1 MLYDEA
7 GEEIR
12 RSVTGTTL
20 HAEQKMLRFVRFEA
34 EMESGTGLAYGQ
46 GVEPYVWLQYS
57 DDGGRTWS
65 NERWATL
72 GRQGRYRTQLR
83 WGRLGAARNRVFRL
97 SMSDPVRTAL
107 IAADIEAEVGT

>member
-1 MLYDEA
+1 MEPALTSMGCTDESL
-7 GEEIR
+7 INR
-12 RSVTGTTL
+12 
-20 HAEQKMLRFVRFEA
+20 
-34 EMESGTGLAYGQ
+34 
-46 GVEPYVWLQYS
+46 S

>member
-1 MLYDEA
+1 
-7 GEEIR
+7 
-12 RSVTGTTL
+12 
-20 HAEQKMLRFVRFEA
+20 
-34 EMESGTGLAYGQ
+34 MESGTGLAYGQ
-46 GVEPYVWLQYS
+46 GVEPYVWLQCS